1 MEMRQPLDSRY
12 GYDFVPQ
19 KLKFIVNDRSVD
31 RLFVIKEEDSQMNIW
46 KWLEKVLD
54 KLTRETDV
62 MCTETMYQ
70 KTLCLMQEM
79 WGGSENVAAYE
90 RLTAW
95 FNKTD
100 DFSRHWLDDAEP
112 ERWSRKEGD

>member
-19 KLKFIVNDRSVD
+19 KLKEIVNDRSVD

-54 KLTRETDV
+54 KLTRVRDYRKVLLLTGPIEFVQGPSFPKLTTLRSLSSHP
-62 MCTETMYQ
+62 CTYTVCASQ
-70 KTLCLMQEM
+70 
-79 WGGSENVAAYE
+79 AARY
-90 RLTAW
+90 L
-95 FNKTD
+95 KIC
-100 DFSRHWLDDAEP
+100 
-112 ERWSRKEGD
+112 

>member
-1 MEMRQPLDSRY
+1 METRRPLDSRY

-19 KLKFIVNDRSVD
+19 KLKEIVSDGAVD
-31 RLFVIKEEDSQMNIW
+31 RLFVIKEEDSEMNIW

-54 KLTRETDV
+54 KLTHETAV
-62 MCTETMYQ
+62 VCTETMYQ
-70 KTLCLMQEM
+70 KTLSFMQEI

-90 RLTAW
+90 RLVAW

-100 DFSRHWLDDAEP
+100 DFSRHWLDDDEP
-112 ERWSRKEGD
+112 ER

>member
-1 MEMRQPLDSRY
+1 MMETRRPLDSRY

-19 KLKFIVNDRSVD
+19 KLKEIVNDGSVD

-54 KLTRETDV
+54 KLTRETAV
-62 MCTETMYQ
+62 VCTETMYQ
-70 KTLCLMQEM
+70 NTLTLMQQI

-100 DFSRHWLDDAEP
+100 DFSRHWLDHDDEP
-112 ERWSRKEGD
+112 ER